1 MRLFAKPAPKDS
13 FPMPKL
19 RVANRLTR
27 LISRF
32 VLSREANVAVMTAIV
47 MVPTI
52 YLLGMAMDFTQALRH
67 RAQLDAATDAAA
79 IAAVRPAMLMQ
90 SDAVAQATAAAVFA
104 TTANSIK
111 GALTPSTA
119 PTPTISIVDSGLQ
132 RTVTVSY
139 NAASTNN
146 FPILLGSATWPI
158 SGSSTAKAA
167 SAPNMNFYLLMDDSP
182 SMGIGATTTDI
193 SNLITYTASRYQS
206 AASSQNCGFACHETN
221 IEIGRAHV

>member
-1 MRLFAKPAPKDS
+1 
-13 FPMPKL
+13 MPKL

-32 VLSREANVAVMTAIV
+32 VISREANVAVMTAVV

-119 PTPTISIVDSGLQ
+119 PTPTITIVDSGLQ
-132 RTVTVSY
+132 RIQRSQDRLGGRTVDQTSY
-139 NAASTNN
+139 GL
-146 FPILLGSATWPI
+146 PIFGL
-158 SGSSTAKAA
+158 
-167 SAPNMNFYLLMDDSP
+167 
-182 SMGIGATTTDI
+182 
-193 SNLITYTASRYQS
+193 Q
-206 AASSQNCGFACHETN
+206 
-221 IEIGRAHV
+221 RAQVCIC